1 MKYPPL
7 PQKDWVYFLDFDG
20 TIVDI
25 ADRPEGVRIRQE
37 LVHLLVEL
45 DQVTKGALVLVSGR
59 SISDLD
65 GFLKPLRLRAA
76 GLHGSEYR
84 LHRDGEVERCNW
96 SVSDLDPI
104 RPLLSAFAAKH
115 DRIQLEDKSV
125 SLAIHYRRVPEQKE
139 AVRKIAEKACGVL
152 GAAFTCLAGK
162 MVYEIKPRDVHKGQV
177 IERFMAGERFHG
189 RRLVFVGD
197 DVTDEDGFRACNM
210 RGGVSVRVGA
220 PNQPTEA
227 HFRLTNVE
235 DVEAWLGQ
243 VV

>member
-84 LHRDGEVERCNW
+84 LHRDGEVDRCQLPA
-96 SVSDLDPI
+96 SALDPI
-104 RPLLSAFAAKH
+104 RPQLRAFGAKH

-125 SLAIHYRRVPEQKE
+125 SIAIHYRRAPEQKE
-139 AVRKIAEKACGVL
+139 AVRKLAEKACGVL

-162 MVYEIKPRDVHKGQV
+162 MVYEIKPSDVHKGQA
-177 IERFMAGERFHG
+177 IERFMTGREFYG
-189 RRLVFVGD
+189 RRPVFVGD
-197 DVTDEDGFRACNM
+197 DVTDEDGFRACNL
-210 RGGVSVRVGA
+210 RGGVSVRVGT
-220 PNQPTEA
+220 PNEPTEA
-227 HFRLTNVE
+227 RFRLTNVD
-235 DVEAWLGQ
+235 DVEEWLGR
-243 VV
+243 VA